1 MGYLE
6 EVLKLVGISPNQ
18 LRQRQQ
24 DLPETLAELHQ
35 SVLRAFVDT
44 GTAPGDERLPIAS
57 DLGDFDMETA
67 LKRLEEA
74 DLIVRDQVSGRILG
88 AYPFSSVPTRH
99 RVELDNGTSAFA
111 MCAID
116 ALGIP
121 FMTGRDATVLS
132 QDPGTGEE
140 ISVQIREARAVWSP
154 VSAVVVVASNGGVG
168 PIASSCCVAINFFRS
183 AEEAERYLEAQPS
196 LIGRVLGQGDALEA
210 GRRVFA
216 NLLDRRD

>member
-1 MGYLE
+1 VSNLE

-18 LRQRQQ
+18 FRQRQQ

-35 SVLRAFVDT
+35 SVLRAFVET
-44 GTAPGDERLPIAS
+44 GTVPREEHLPKVPVLD
-57 DLGDFDMETA
+57 DLDINTA

-99 RVELDNGTSAFA
+99 RLELDNGTSAFA

-132 QDPGTGEE
+132 QDPDNGEE
-140 ISVQIREARAVWSP
+140 ICIHIRDARAVWSP
-154 VSAVVVVASNGGVG
+154 ISAVVVVASNGGVA

-183 AEEAERYLEAQPS
+183 AEAAERYLGVQGS
-196 LIGRVLGQGDALEA
+196 LIGRVLGQADALEA
-210 GRRVFA
+210 GRRMFG
-216 NLLDRRD
+216 NLLNRPG

>member
-1 MGYLE
+1 MSNLE

-24 DLPETLAELHQ
+24 GLPEALAELHQ
-35 SVLRAFVDT
+35 SVLRAFMET
-44 GTAPGDERLPIAS
+44 GTAPGDEHLPIAS
-57 DLGDFDMETA
+57 HLGDFDMDTA

-99 RVELDNGTSAFA
+99 RVALDNGTSAFA

-154 VSAVVVVASNGGVG
+154 ISAVVVVASNGGVG

-183 AEEAERYLEAQPS
+183 AKGAEKYLEAHPS

-210 GRRVFA
+210 GRRVFG
-216 NLLDRRD
+216 NLLDRRG